1 MPEATFWFS
10 SPFREWL
17 GQRTATVRWRER
29 ITLREVLERLGTEH
43 AAFRRNVIDGGLT
56 QDAFNH
62 LAAVI
67 VEGDFLALD
76 STIPDGAEVHVFTP
90 LSGGTAAGSFA
101 SACRLLEIVGGD
113 SWPGDSRTGGLSE
126 RTYRR
131 PDRAGQSSEGSRPGR
146 EPNRPEN

>member
-17 GQRTATVRWRER
+17 GQRTVNVRWRER
-29 ITLREVLERLGTEH
+29 ITLRDVLERLGAEH

-56 QDAFNH
+56 QEAFNH

-76 STIPDGAEVHVFTP
+76 SPIPDGAAVHVFTP
-90 LSGGTAAGSFA
+90 LAGGTCPPTTSSTCLLRATAA
-101 SACRLLEIVGGD
+101 
-113 SWPGDSRTGGLSE
+113 
-126 RTYRR
+126 
-131 PDRAGQSSEGSRPGR
+131 
-146 EPNRPEN
+146 

>member
-17 GQRTATVRWRER
+17 GQRTVNVRWTDRL
-29 ITLREVLERLGTEH
+29 TLREVLERLGAEH
-43 AAFRRNVIDGGLT
+43 TAFQRNVTGGDLT

-76 STIPDGAEVHVFTP
+76 SPIPDGAEVHVFTP
-90 LSGGTAAGSFA
+90 LAGGACPPTKSSICLLHATAA
-101 SACRLLEIVGGD
+101 
-113 SWPGDSRTGGLSE
+113 
-126 RTYRR
+126 
-131 PDRAGQSSEGSRPGR
+131 
-146 EPNRPEN
+146 